1 MSSVRNTR
9 KQIRFEHNG
18 GELDVLVNYL
28 DGVTCIANLL
38 PQKSDKFAIY
48 KNAAEL
54 LYEVICDPLVSSQW
68 RYTCLDHLYKPLL
81 NAERYACT
89 ESDRITLARLKID
102 MHVLVPHF
110 L

>member
-1 MSSVRNTR
+1 MRNTH
-9 KQIRFEHNG
+9 KQIRLEHNG
-18 GELDVLVNYL
+18 GELYVLVNYL
-28 DGVTCIANLL
+28 DGVACIANLL

-48 KNAAEL
+48 KNAVEL
-54 LYEVICDPLVSSQW
+54 LYEIICDPLVSRQW